1 MILSLLIFVL
11 DIVEIN
17 LVFENEKNMR
27 AHQGQDA
34 DEEVSFRVSEPQAYL
49 QIATQESL
57 AKNTLDQEEIEAHHS
72 ELI

>member
-1 MILSLLIFVL
+1 MNSPLAGLNS
-11 DIVEIN
+11 N
-17 LVFENEKNMR
+17 LASIENEKNMR
-27 AHQGQDA
+27 AHQGRDA